1 MRKAHVRLLSLVLL
15 AVLSYSAVVISTGKP
30 STPQPLTL
38 YERNIVTAEPSGLKI
53 HARLRVW
60 GYNTE
65 TQTYENIWTVEGI
78 SYSSVAIGNVDR
90 NDTDREIVAVTRR
103 KIRVGSKSYHEI
115 YFHVYK
121 EGVSGVWKESPGVE
135 DPTYWFSEVTISDL
149 DEDGLNEIVM
159 VTERHLVVYRY
170 NCDTEEFEIVCSWN
184 SSTFAEEHLGAQ
196 EELHLQS
203 VTVGDVNSTSSGVE
217 ILVSGYVLRRI
228 DSTPVKEN
236 KGFVFVFNK
245 DAGLIAWTGVEAY
258 LEDQTLRVGDLDND
272 GYLEICSTGSVK
284 IGTDEQE
291 YYQSYILVWNRK
303 LELIVKYMVF
313 ETTEEPWTH
322 LDVGELNST
331 YPGEEI
337 ALGSADPDLIILYG
351 FSEEENNLVEYKR
364 LELDYYRVTINNV
377 YIADSDG
384 DGSNEVVVSGYG
396 SEETQGTYGRSGRF
410 YLEVFSAALSSEWR
424 RIGGE
429 RGEMEVWYAAIG

>member
-1 MRKAHVRLLSLVLL
+1 MRKAHVILLSLVLL
-15 AVLSYSAVVISTGKP
+15 AVLSYSAVVKFTKKP

-38 YERNIVTAEPSGLKI
+38 YKRNIVTAEPSGLKYN
-53 HARLRVW
+53 ARLRVW
-60 GYNTE
+60 GYNADNK
-65 TQTYENIWTVEGI
+65 TYENIWIVEGI
-78 SYSSVAIGNVDR
+78 SYSSVAIGNVDS
-90 NDTDREIVAVTRR
+90 DPDREIVAVTRR
-103 KIRVGSKSYHEI
+103 SYHEI

-135 DPTYWFSEVTISDL
+135 EPTYWFSEVTISDL
-149 DEDGLNEIVM
+149 DGDGLNEIVM

-170 NCDTEEFEIVCSWN
+170 NCDTKEFEIVYSWN
-184 SSTFAEEHLGAQ
+184 SSTLAEELGLEEQ
-196 EELHLQS
+196 EELHLCS
-203 VTVGDVNSTSSGVE
+203 VTVGDVNATSSGVE

-245 DAGLIAWTGVEAY
+245 DAELIAWTEVGAY
-258 LEDQTLRVGDLDND
+258 LGDQTLRVGDLDGD
-272 GYLEICSTGSVK
+272 GDLEICSTGSVK
-284 IGTDEQE
+284 IVTDEQE
-291 YYQSYILVWNRK
+291 YYQSYIFVWSNT
-303 LELIVKYMVF
+303 LDLIVQYKVF

-322 LDVGELNST
+322 LDVGELNLT

-337 ALGSADPDLIILYG
+337 ALGSGNPDLIILYG
-351 FSEEENNLVEYKR
+351 FEGNSLVEYGRKV
-364 LELDYYRVTINNV
+364 LDYYRVTINNV